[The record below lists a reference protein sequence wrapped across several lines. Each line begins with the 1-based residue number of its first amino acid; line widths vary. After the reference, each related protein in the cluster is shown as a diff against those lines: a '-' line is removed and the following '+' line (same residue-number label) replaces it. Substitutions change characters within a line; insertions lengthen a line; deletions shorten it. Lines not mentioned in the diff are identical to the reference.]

1 MNLGTIMS
9 GSADRGYD
17 VAKDSG
23 FESERS
29 AMCEE
34 KASWLHYPKVPI

>member
-1 MNLGTIMS
+1 MNLGTTMS
-9 GSADRGYD
+9 GSADSGYD

-23 FESERS
+23 FESECS

-34 KASWLHYPKVPI
+34 KASWLHYTKVSI